1 MASVKVYNV
10 EGKETGEMNLIDTL
24 FGVEVKPSL
33 VHEAVV
39 AHTANVRAVLA
50 HTKDRSEVAGSNKK
64 PWKQKG
70 TGRARHGSRQSPIWK
85 GGGITFG
92 PTSLRN
98 FAVKINKKTKRLAL
112 AMVLSDKINNNR
124 LIVVDGLRSE
134 EGRTRDLEKTL
145 STLPVAGKKT
155 LLVVEMDNRGVGL
168 AARNLE
174 NVEVF
179 PVNTLNLLALL
190 RLEYV
195 VFTKSAIEAASEL
208 FKR

>member
-1 MASVKVYNV
+1 MASVKIYNTQ
-10 EGKETGEMNLIDTL
+10 GKETGSMDLVDTL
-24 FGVEVKPSL
+24 FGVKVKPSL

-39 AHTANVRAVLA
+39 AHTSNARAVLA

-85 GGGITFG
+85 GGGVTFG

-112 AMVLSDKINNNR
+112 AMVLSDKIAHDK
-124 LIVVDGLRSE
+124 LVVVDGLRVE
-134 EGRTRDLEKTL
+134 EGRTKDLDKTL
-145 STLPVAGKKT
+145 ATLPSAGKKS
-155 LLVVEMDNRGVGL
+155 LIVVEMDNRGVGL
-168 AARNLE
+168 AARNLP

-179 PVNTLNLLALL
+179 PVNSLNLLALL

-195 VFTKSAIEAASEL
+195 VFTKSALEAATEM